1 MAITERMDIPTIPTT
16 TRTILVTRPTPAT
29 LMALT
34 IARHPDTAPL
44 MIRLT
49 RRRMI
54 PVRRAIPKGI
64 FHRQRPALTEP
75 TANGTTSATA
85 LLRSCAPHRLKRLHV
100 LKRTSRRAL
109 TALPQPTVSGITSA
123 NKPHR
128 SFAFLRLNP
137 CQPLGR
143 TSRRALTA
151 PPRRTASGITSAH
164 NPLRSCASL
173 RPKRRP
179 VLRRTSRQAFTAFPW
194 LTAVDAG
201 TRRGNWSPA

>member
-54 PVRRAIPKGI
+54 PVHRAIPKGI

-100 LKRTSRRAL
+100 LKRTSRRA
-109 TALPQPTVSGITSA
+109 
-123 NKPHR
+123 
-128 SFAFLRLNP
+128 F
-137 CQPLGR
+137 
-143 TSRRALTA
+143 TA

-173 RPKRRP
+173 HLKRRRA
-179 VLRRTSRQAFTAFPW
+179 LRRTARLTSTAPPW
-194 LTAVDAG
+194 LRAGDAAIRG
-201 TRRGNWSPA
+201 WRRRRFVGSA